1 MRTMSEEYPLPMVMV
16 IANACVRLTEVTKLV
31 KSLYAVA
38 VEILLV
44 APMTTLEMYSYW
56 VDAELPT
63 HGSTTPPVIVMAM
76 ALLVAE
82 AGTAQVALDVT
93 THVTIAPLVNVLV
106 VNVAELLP
114 VLTPFTCHW

>member
-1 MRTMSEEYPLPMVMV
+1 ME
-16 IANACVRLTEVTKLV
+16 
-31 KSLYAVA
+31 
-38 VEILLV
+38 LLFV
-44 APMTTLEMYSYW
+44 APMVTFEMYSYW

-63 HGSTTPPVIVMAM
+63 HGSTTPPVMVMVI

-82 AGTAQVALDVT
+82 AGTAQVALDVN

-114 VLTPFTCHW
+114 ALTPLTCHW